1 MPTDAVENW
10 LATIRKQDALRYEL
24 VLAVRQLILKT
35 AKNVTEEFKYG
46 GILFSDGDAFCG
58 VFSYTA
64 HISLEFGNGA
74 ELPDEYKALEGK
86 GKGRR
91 HIKIASIADVKA
103 KHVKH
108 YIDLAH
114 QHVRS

>member
-10 LATIRKQDALRYEL
+10 LATICKQDALRYEL
-24 VLAVRQLILKT
+24 VMAVRQLILKT
-35 AKNVTEEFKYG
+35 AKNITEELKYG

-58 VFSYTA
+58 VFSYAA
-64 HISLEFGNGA
+64 HISLEFGKGA
-74 ELPDEYKALEGK
+74 ELADEHKALEGK

-91 HIKIASIADVKA
+91 HIKIASMADVKA

-108 YIDLAH
+108 YIGLAH